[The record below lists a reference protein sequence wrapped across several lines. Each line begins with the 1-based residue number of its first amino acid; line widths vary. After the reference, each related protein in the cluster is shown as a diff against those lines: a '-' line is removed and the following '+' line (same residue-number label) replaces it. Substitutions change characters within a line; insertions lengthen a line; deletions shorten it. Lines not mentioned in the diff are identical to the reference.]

1 MFSKTVTAFVLL
13 AMLTAGCGDGSG
25 FPIQPSLAD
34 PFLGMWFNEDPETR
48 NNTRVQIVRENRN
61 LVVRM
66 WGACFPEDCDWG
78 TQTAAV
84 WGTQT
89 AAALS
94 VNDGV
99 LELTWNQGFVV
110 RMQKLTISSNGR
122 LRLETF
128 NDFLDGR
135 QDQTHVDFFFK

>member
-1 MFSKTVTAFVLL
+1 MFSKTVTPFVLL
-13 AMLTAGCGDGSG
+13 AMLTAGCGDGSR

-48 NNTRVQIVRENRN
+48 NITRVQIVRGNSN

-66 WGACFPEDCDWG
+66 WGACIPEDCDWG
-78 TQTAAV
+78 TQTA
-84 WGTQT
+84 G
-89 AAALS
+89 ALS
-94 VNDGV
+94 VIDGV

-110 RMQKLTISSNGR
+110 RIQKLTISPNGR

-128 NDFLDGR
+128 DDFLDGR
-135 QDQTHVDFFFK
+135 QDQTHVNFFFK